1 MSSSQPPQPG
11 GSSAPNKTGQGLS
24 LNTLAPSPVTVNGS
38 YEFDKVLKCGIV
50 NKRTRRT
57 KSWKP
62 IYLVL
67 RPGSISIYKDER
79 EAKLRQK
86 INVTDLTAVCQLKD
100 PKGKRLN
107 LFGLFS
113 PSRNYH
119 LEAPSKKDQQEWIEL
134 VRKEARIEEVEEEMM
149 ILASPAGV
157 TQNTYTGLDEAVSS
171 QLANTRISGE
181 NLISSSPEPIGPVP
195 AAKRTPNAPTP
206 GVIRRPS
213 HFDYSG
219 NEPAS
224 YSEMSDT
231 EPHIERP
238 HPQPG
243 VSASSI
249 PEDKPMP
256 ARQVDKQ
263 PYSGRNTSQMSGLN
277 NSDDPERI
285 VWQGHLLWLRSK
297 SGMRQWKNLW
307 AVLRAKSITLYKNED
322 EYAPI
327 LIINMN
333 VIVNVVEIDPISK
346 TKKHC
351 LQIITEE
358 KSYRFCAISEE
369 SLDRALGGF
378 KSLLAKRRP
387 ELRSAATD
395 IPAKAI

>member
-1 MSSSQPPQPG
+1 M
-11 GSSAPNKTGQGLS
+11 S
-24 LNTLAPSPVTVNGS
+24 LNTLGVSPVTQNGS
-38 YEFDKVLKCGIV
+38 YDFDKILKCGMV

-79 EAKLRQK
+79 ETRLRHK

-107 LFGLFS
+107 LLGLFS
-113 PSRNYH
+113 PSRNWH
-119 LEAPSKKDQQEWIEL
+119 LEAPTKKDQQEWIEL
-134 VRKEARIEEVEEEMM
+134 IRREARIEEIEEEMM
-149 ILASPAGV
+149 ILASPAGM
-157 TQNTYTGLDEAVSS
+157 TGNSYTGLDEAINS
-171 QLANTRISGE
+171 QMANTRISGD
-181 NLISSSPEPIGPVP
+181 NIISSSPEPIGTIN
-195 AAKRTPNAPTP
+195 AAIRPQNAPAQ

-224 YSEMSDT
+224 HSEREMSDN
-231 EPHIERP
+231 EPHNDRA
-238 HPQPG
+238 Q
-243 VSASSI
+243 ASVPPIQI
-249 PEDKPMP
+249 P
-256 ARQVDKQ
+256 AGKQ
-263 PYSGRNTSQMSGLN
+263 PSKETSKQSQSQTQPYTGRNTSQLSGLN
-277 NSDDPERI
+277 NPDDPERI
-285 VWQGHLLWLRSK
+285 VWQGHLLWLKSK
-297 SGMRQWKNLW
+297 SGMRQWKNMW
-307 AVLRAKSITLYKNED
+307 AVLRARSLTLYKNEE
-322 EYAPI
+322 EYAPL

-346 TKKHC
+346 SKKHC
-351 LQIITEE
+351 LQVITEE

-387 ELRSAATD
+387 EIRAAATD
-395 IPAKAI
+395 MPMRST